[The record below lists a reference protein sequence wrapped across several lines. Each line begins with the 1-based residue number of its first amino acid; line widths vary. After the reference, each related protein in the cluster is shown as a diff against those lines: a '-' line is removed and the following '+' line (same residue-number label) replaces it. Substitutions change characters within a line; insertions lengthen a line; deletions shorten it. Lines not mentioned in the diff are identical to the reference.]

1 MKDISGYKIDENEL
15 DKVIGGISDEQL
27 TKMDSFLNELRENKE
42 LTGKEVASIEEKLV
56 NSKDSDVLSY
66 LEKKALN
73 NNCWE
78 GIYNKY
84 KDVMGLEK

>member
-42 LTGKEVASIEEKLV
+42 LTGKEVASIPV
-56 NSKDSDVLSY
+56 FDS
-66 LEKKALN
+66 
-73 NNCWE
+73 
-78 GIYNKY
+78 
-84 KDVMGLEK
+84 